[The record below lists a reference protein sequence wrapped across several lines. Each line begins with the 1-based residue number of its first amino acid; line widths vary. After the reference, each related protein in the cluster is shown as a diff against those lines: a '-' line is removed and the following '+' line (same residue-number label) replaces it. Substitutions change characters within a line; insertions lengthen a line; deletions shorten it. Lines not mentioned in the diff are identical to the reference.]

1 MTLTLLFL
9 GLAGISAIWM
19 TQVLLKPMGISTYTG
34 YRKAKK
40 WKLMKM
46 ILGFLVFI
54 IMVLL
59 AVISFITEK

>member
-19 TQVLLKPMGISTYTG
+19 IQVSLKPMGISTYTG
-34 YRKAKK
+34 YRRAKK

-59 AVISFITEK
+59 AIITKK